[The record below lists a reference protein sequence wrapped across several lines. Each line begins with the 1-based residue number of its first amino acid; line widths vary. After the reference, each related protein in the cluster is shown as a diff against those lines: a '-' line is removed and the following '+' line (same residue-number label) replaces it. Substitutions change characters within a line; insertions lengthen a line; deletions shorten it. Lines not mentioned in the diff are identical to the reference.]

1 MACGAKEKPCP
12 VYQTEQGN
20 GINTHH
26 KILYSCGYHI
36 TAAGERQ
43 EEHDTER
50 NYGIR

>member
-1 MACGAKEKPCP
+1 MSARKALFGLD
-12 VYQTEQGN
+12 TEQGN
-20 GINTHH
+20 GINTPH

-50 NYGIR
+50 NYGIG